1 MSITIG
7 LGAAERR
14 ARAYAAQALLN
25 DPTHQAAW
33 DEIETELRETW
44 ENCLFSRKRDRIW
57 TELRTVRK
65 LRQKLASFAG
75 NARD

>member
-1 MSITIG
+1 VT
-7 LGAAERR
+7 AAERR

-33 DEIETELRETW
+33 DEIERELREEW
-44 ENCLFSRKRDRIW
+44 ESSLWSRKRDRIW
-57 TELRTVRK
+57 AELRTVRK

-75 NARD
+75 QSRD